1 MLLLCQIAFLCF
13 RHVTV
18 SAVVC
23 FRLSIC
29 YIHSAVVTMIS
40 HELLLA
46 RPVGQYW
53 HTVGVVDRNARGV
66 VGCRRAGRVAGPAG
80 QYGYILLGRHLVWS
94 ILMKLTGSW
103 RSKVQDTTSVCGY
116 EGIHIS
122 AEELKLHLLVCSYWN
137 FCNCLC
143 NDYKSFYDWKLLLPY
158 CKQWTTLSQWWLLWF
173 MWRLYDKY
181 VTRYVDVDLNSLH
194 VFSSPFDG

>member
-1 MLLLCQIAFLCF
+1 MWRELMLLLCQIAFLCF

-66 VGCRRAGRVAGPAG
+66 VGCRRAGRVAGPAAADTA
-80 QYGYILLGRHLVWS
+80 LG
-94 ILMKLTGSW
+94 I
-103 RSKVQDTTSVCGY
+103 DTARRDSMVTS
-116 EGIHIS
+116 
-122 AEELKLHLLVCSYWN
+122 
-137 FCNCLC
+137 
-143 NDYKSFYDWKLLLPY
+143 
-158 CKQWTTLSQWWLLWF
+158 
-173 MWRLYDKY
+173 R
-181 VTRYVDVDLNSLH
+181 
-194 VFSSPFDG
+194 